1 MDELLKA
8 LVETVRTGNALASP
22 ALYLFFAYK
31 IITPF
36 AVTTTVVGTVWVIC
50 RTVLKVS
57 ENKLRSR

>member
-1 MDELLKA
+1 MDEFLKA
-8 LVETVRTGNALASP
+8 LTETVRTGNALASP

-50 RTVLKVS
+50 KTTLKHK
-57 ENKLRSR
+57 ELDRGK